1 MTKLYW
7 DTHYHFNN
15 DYAIKT
21 LTKLN
26 SNKVIHIE
34 KLPVFNSREEA
45 FEYYTGLMMM
55 SYKIDEEFID
65 QQGDYLE
72 TP

>member
-1 MTKLYW
+1 MIKLYW

-21 LTKLN
+21 LTRLN

-34 KLPVFNSREEA
+34 RLPVFNSREEA
-45 FEYYTGLMMM
+45 FEYYTM
-55 SYKIDEEFID
+55 SYNIDEEFIVEAKSID
-65 QQGDYLE
+65 ELWTKGQ
-72 TP
+72 